1 VLVKTWFAQVAE
13 KLSGRRDTAR
23 EAGTER
29 EPSARAE
36 SPPRCPGNPGIAA
49 SGEIEFTSGMRR
61 WIESFDLV
69 RIAAEQLRERGHE
82 VDEWGT
88 WLELRPSGLVLQP
101 LLVEMNRLAEGG
113 VQTVTTID
121 VRHPELM
128 KDGLF
133 EFQHSTGDDLSS
145 SLAKGIA
152 GWESVDLPVLLDAL
166 RPRPEKCQI
175 WEMTFPEKD
184 GRPAR
189 VRRAVLGGVSY
200 YAALPEAKPAQC
212 EDDSCEHSFCPC
224 CFLTRNFEA
233 FRTQIEG
240 DGTYGIRFFAMR
252 QEDDELLS
260 KLDPGSGPYSG
271 VLRLHRRDVVSN

>member
-1 VLVKTWFAQVAE
+1 MKTWFAQVAE

-175 WEMTFPEKD
+175 
-184 GRPAR
+184 
-189 VRRAVLGGVSY
+189 
-200 YAALPEAKPAQC
+200 
-212 EDDSCEHSFCPC
+212 
-224 CFLTRNFEA
+224 
-233 FRTQIEG
+233 
-240 DGTYGIRFFAMR
+240 
-252 QEDDELLS
+252 
-260 KLDPGSGPYSG
+260 
-271 VLRLHRRDVVSN
+271 